1 MARVSRW
8 RLGSSVAIGCLVF
21 GAPVWAQRVDE
32 EQQREVSQER
42 AGDSVEVVEQV
53 PAPIR
58 AGVWSLELV
67 DGGVWGEYL
76 SGGAERWQVSA
87 REWSWRSDDELL
99 FATQARLL
107 GPGLVVSAPRLVVSV
122 DGSRVIA
129 SAFGDARPSIQRGTS
144 RLEAEHIEV
153 ELETGGFAMR
163 GLSSRRVGS
172 VSE

>member
-1 MARVSRW
+1 MVRVSRW
-8 RLGSSVAIGCLVF
+8 RLGILVAMSCLVF

-32 EQQREVSQER
+32 EQQGDISYER
-42 AGDSVEVVEQV
+42 ADDSGELIERV

-58 AGVWSLELV
+58 AGAWSLELV
-67 DGGVWGEYL
+67 EEGVWGEHL
-76 SGGAERWQVSA
+76 RGVVRWQVSA

-122 DGSRVIA
+122 DGSKVIA
-129 SAFGDARPSIQRGTS
+129 SGFGDARPSIQRGTGH
-144 RLEAEHIEV
+144 LEAEHIEV
-153 ELETGGFAMR
+153 ELETGGLVMR